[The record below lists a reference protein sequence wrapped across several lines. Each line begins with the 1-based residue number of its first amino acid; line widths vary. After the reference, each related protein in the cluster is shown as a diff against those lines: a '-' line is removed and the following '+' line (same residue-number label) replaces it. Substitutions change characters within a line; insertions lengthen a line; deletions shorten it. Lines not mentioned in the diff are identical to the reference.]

1 MAGGGPMILDTC
13 ALLWLASRDKKLSRS
28 ALKQINQ
35 APAVYVSAISGFE
48 IAIKVAKGKL
58 QLPGQRRKNGLRE
71 LSSIMG
77 WRFCPLELN
86 VCIAAAQL
94 PPIHEDPCDRFIIA
108 TAKMNDLVV
117 VTADERFEDYG
128 LTVLS

>member
-1 MAGGGPMILDTC
+1 MAGGGPVILDTC
-13 ALLWLASRDKKLSRS
+13 ALLWLASRDKKLSRT
-28 ALKQINQ
+28 ALKQINE

-58 QLPGQRRKNGLRE
+58 QLPGPPQEWFEKIVEHHGLAV
-71 LSSIMG
+71 L
-77 WRFCPLELN
+77 PLELN

-117 VTADERFEDYG
+117 VTADERFEQYG
-128 LTVLS
+128 LKVLR

>member
-1 MAGGGPMILDTC
+1 MAGGIPVILDTC

-28 ALKQINQ
+28 ALKQINE

-58 QLPGQRRKNGLRE
+58 QLPGPPQEWFERIVEHHGLAV
-71 LSSIMG
+71 L
-77 WRFCPLELN
+77 PLELK

-108 TAKMNDLVV
+108 AAKMNDLVV
-117 VTADERFEDYG
+117 VTADERFEQYG
-128 LTVLS
+128 LSVLC